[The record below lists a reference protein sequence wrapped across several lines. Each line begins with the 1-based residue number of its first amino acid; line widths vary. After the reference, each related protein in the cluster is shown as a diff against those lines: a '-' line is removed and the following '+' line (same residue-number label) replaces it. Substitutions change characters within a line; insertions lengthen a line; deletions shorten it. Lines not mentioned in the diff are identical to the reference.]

1 MIHAVTIVLVFLASM
16 AVVFSLGFVAGASW
30 SAFFRSEEQ
39 TMSVTAPHPD
49 PEVVA
54 YAVRSLLRDIDPY
67 WGEHA
72 FETIMSLVRQ
82 CEQEDRT

>member
-1 MIHAVTIVLVFLASM
+1 M
-16 AVVFSLGFVAGASW
+16 ATLKSNGAPP
-30 SAFFRSEEQ
+30 
-39 TMSVTAPHPD
+39 VAPHPD

-82 CEQEDRT
+82 REQEDRT